1 MQDQAQIPYILKQL
15 RWDKMV
21 ANDILVTLD
30 HIQLTS
36 GFVAP
41 ILQSTT
47 KPIGYIDN
55 SFLLSVHARLT
66 EIKGSLWI
74 EKAWMPSLQ
83 QEGNESLMER
93 STQVPRITTGI
104 LKKANTV

>member
-1 MQDQAQIPYILKQL
+1 MCMGGMGFPKVYTMQDQAQIPYILKQL

-21 ANDILVTLD
+21 ANDIIVTLD

-36 GFVAP
+36 GFFAP

-55 SFLLSVHARLT
+55 SYLLSVRARLA
-66 EIKGSLWI
+66 EIK
-74 EKAWMPSLQ
+74 
-83 QEGNESLMER
+83 
-93 STQVPRITTGI
+93 RIT
-104 LKKANTV
+104 LD

>member
-1 MQDQAQIPYILKQL
+1 MGQE
-15 RWDKMV
+15 V

-30 HIQLTS
+30 HIQLTL
-36 GFVAP
+36 GFVVP

-47 KPIGYIDN
+47 KPIGYINN
-55 SFLLSVHARLT
+55 SFLLSARARLA

-83 QEGNESLMER
+83 REGDESLMER
-93 STQVPRITTGI
+93 FTQIPRITTDI
-104 LKKANTV
+104 LKKTNTV